1 MRLIPEKFK
10 HNGLFIIMFLF
21 TVAIVIIVSFSI
33 SWATIRMSENF
44 FIEKFSITNTK
55 VMNQVSDRLENY
67 HYSIVLSSNNI
78 IQSSTIKNVLT
89 KNESN
94 KEKMS
99 SYYNMDQQMK
109 YIKTN
114 LDTYETEIVLNGIN
128 GVSYTTNRSYFPVS
142 DEELQNSIV
151 RKNTLQSPRKI
162 LYQSFPLQGATSDT
176 KDKNY
181 IIASKA
187 LMDPLS
193 EYIYGSMYFVI
204 SEREFRKFYTNY
216 TTDGNNVY
224 IMNGSGIILS
234 SNESKYIGKTQPEF
248 KQYAE
253 RLKESNTSFTIESFK
268 GKDQIVLLSY
278 IPSFDMYLINLI
290 DKEKAIGDLLN
301 KKQIFLLCLEIV
313 IIVLIVV
320 FFISRLITKP
330 LSILVKEISNTSKNE
345 FHRYIDVKGIYE
357 TREIGNAF
365 NLMLDELHEYVDKL
379 LISQKKQRNAELE
392 ALQQQINPHFLYNT
406 LTSIKFIVM
415 QGDKKEAEMVIN
427 AFISLLQNTIGN
439 VSELITAKQEVENL
453 KNYVFIKQKRYGSR
467 INVHYFIDPQCSEL
481 FIPKLVLQPFVENA
495 FFHAFNKKENGYI
508 HILIWKEKDQLI
520 CEVID
525 SGDGFKIEDSD
536 TLPNTKRNQ
545 QLFKGIG
552 IRNVDERIKLLYGGE
567 SYGATITS
575 KLGEGTKVRL
585 TLPIIRNE

>member
-1 MRLIPEKFK
+1 
-10 HNGLFIIMFLF
+10 
-21 TVAIVIIVSFSI
+21 
-33 SWATIRMSENF
+33 RMSENF

-99 SYYNMDQQMK
+99 SFYNMDQQMK
-109 YIKTN
+109 YIKSN

-128 GVSYTTNRSYFPVS
+128 GVNYTTNRSYFPVS

-193 EYIYGSMYFVI
+193 EYIYGSMFFVI

-481 FIPKLVLQPFVENA
+481 LIPKLVLQPFVENA
-495 FFHAFNKKENGYI
+495 FFHAFNIKENGYI
-508 HILIWKEKDQLI
+508 HILIWKEKGQLI

-525 SGDGFKIEDSD
+525 NGDGFKIEDSD
-536 TLPNTKRNQ
+536 TLPSTKRNQ

-552 IRNVDERIKLLYGGE
+552 IRNVDERIKLLYGE
-567 SYGATITS
+567 SYGAAITS
-575 KLGEGTKVRL
+575 QLGEGTKVRL